1 MVKTNHQKYG
11 KKIFNDDPKTIRV
24 CFDRIRKQLAENQQN
39 PRFKQIH
46 VHSFRHF
53 FACKLYRKT
62 KVLKAVQDALGHKSI
77 LNTEIYTK
85 LVIFGNNGYY
95 SATAKNVEEACELIE
110 DGWEF
115 HLEIDGIKIFRK
127 AK

>member
-1 MVKTNHQKYG
+1 MKVQK
-11 KKIFNDDPKTIRV
+11 
-24 CFDRIRKQLAENQQN
+24 
-39 PRFKQIH
+39 
-46 VHSFRHF
+46 
-53 FACKLYRKT
+53 
-62 KVLKAVQDALGHKSI
+62 